1 MAGPDHRIPTY
12 SRRED
17 WTPDADDVARAGRP
31 PEDVALRALSVV
43 PFVLVAALGVI
54 ALVGWVIV
62 IVFGVSAPGSAG
74 GEPIWRWAQG
84 QSIGHVVGQLALAV
98 GIGLI
103 PVAVVLA
110 GSWATIHG
118 FRQDPHPLFW
128 PLAELLWGIV
138 AIALVV
144 LDRARSQLLD
154 DLGVSSLDWWFAF
167 LTVAVAMV
175 LAGVRLRRLRPD
187 RRGRSEES
195 GG

>member
-17 WTPDADDVARAGRP
+17 WTPDADDVARAARP

-62 IVFGVSAPGSAG
+62 IVFGVSAPGNAAS
-74 GEPIWRWAQG
+74 EPVWRWAQG
-84 QSIGHVVGQLALAV
+84 QSFGHVVGQLALAV

-103 PVAVVLA
+103 PVAVIVA

-128 PLAELLWGIV
+128 PAW
-138 AIALVV
+138 
-144 LDRARSQLLD
+144 SCC
-154 DLGVSSLDWWFAF
+154 GVSWPSRWSCWTA
-167 LTVAVAMV
+167 A
-175 LAGVRLRRLRPD
+175 
-187 RRGRSEES
+187 GRSCS
-195 GG
+195 MIWASARWTGGSRS